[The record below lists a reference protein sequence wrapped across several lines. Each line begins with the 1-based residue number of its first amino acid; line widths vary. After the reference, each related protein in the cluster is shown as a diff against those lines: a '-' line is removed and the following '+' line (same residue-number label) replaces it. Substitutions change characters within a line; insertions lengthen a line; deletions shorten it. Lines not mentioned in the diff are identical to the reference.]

1 MIFYTAKS
9 AKPIPQVSQVPLAQ
23 LQKEEYHP
31 RGTEAS
37 EETLRW

>member
-1 MIFYTAKS
+1 MMFYNQEKS
-9 AKPIPQVSQVPLAQ
+9 RPLPEIVHASRTRT
-23 LQKEEYHP
+23 EVYHP